1 MVDMIKMTEKMLLLQ
16 TFIVFAQCIC
26 YEREVL
32 FPHKQATGAQL
43 FELRPQTDVS

>member
-1 MVDMIKMTEKMLLLQ
+1 MAEKMLLLQ
-16 TFIVFAQCIC
+16 TFIIVAQSIC

-43 FELRPQTDVS
+43 FQLRPQQDVS